1 MIVNNPQQAE
11 EMVNKVIEYH
21 DIKSYGSWRN
31 NFVIISDDSDQTS
44 DANLKQTKPIS
55 R

>member
-31 NFVIISDDSDQTS
+31 NFVIISDDSIRPLMLIYKADKT
-44 DANLKQTKPIS
+44 N
-55 R
+55 